1 MKSIWQKQMKIP
13 LFDTIVSPSDPLCD
27 GCGAVAVTE
36 RISRPHARSGPYDSA
51 GTPPAERHRRIR
63 AHAAAGREEW
73 RQEEAGKRYGERR
86 IRGGKRRGRARV
98 GQEDVGSG
106 RREKRLGRAGTE
118 SGAGGRDRGGAT
130 PPRRRNTSPPS
141 GRRFRAAPSSSGV
154 PCRGHGRQKSSRV
167 APTVSPAPPPA

>member
-86 IRGGKRRGRARV
+86 IRGGPGREEIGPGRNR
-98 GQEDVGSG
+98 VGSG
-106 RREKRLGRAGTE
+106 RAGPW
-118 SGAGGRDRGGAT
+118 RGY
-130 PPRRRNTSPPS
+130 SS
-141 GRRFRAAPSSSGV
+141 PSSKYIPSIRASISRRSFFVGRPVPRSRKTKIVSRGADSFASSSAGV
-154 PCRGHGRQKSSRV
+154 MLRQ
-167 APTVSPAPPPA
+167 